1 MAITKLDV
9 LDGLETIKIGAFYML
24 DGKPLETPPG
34 NTADL
39 GRVQVEYVEMEGWKT
54 SISKCR
60 KFEDLPTQAKKY
72 LQQIEKLVGVPSK

>member
-1 MAITKLDV
+1 MDI
-9 LDGLETIKIGAFYML
+9 LDGLEKIKIGAYYRL

-39 GRVQVEYVEMEGWKT
+39 SRVQVEYVEMPGWKK

-60 KFEDLPTQAKKY
+60 KFEELPPEAKRY
-72 LQQIEKLVGVPSK
+72 LQQIELLVGVPSK